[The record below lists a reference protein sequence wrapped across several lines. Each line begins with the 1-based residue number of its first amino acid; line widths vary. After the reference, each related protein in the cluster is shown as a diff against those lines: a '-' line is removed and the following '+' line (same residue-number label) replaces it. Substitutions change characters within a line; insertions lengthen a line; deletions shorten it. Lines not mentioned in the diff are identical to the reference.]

1 MAFLAKNSGAT
12 NKLTPRTSCI
22 PDHSYPELIATYRR
36 AAADAAHKQ
45 GLIQAVAKK
54 GPAAIKAAIETAAKA
69 EKRKATFA
77 KKLADL
83 GVEIPD

>member
-1 MAFLAKNSGAT
+1 MNPSAN
-12 NKLTPRTSCI
+12 
-22 PDHSYPELIATYRR
+22 YPELIATYRR